1 MKRGA
6 AVLTLLALAAPAAAE
21 RAAPAVEIV
30 WPADA
35 QPHVPIVIKNTPLN
49 ARLALGFDKALLL
62 NATAAERARLKA
74 FPIIGK
80 KTVKNPLIPGGEA
93 VFRGNIYDVASAGLP
108 KTGVPTAWV
117 DKPIAEE
124 ADGIISVLALAAD
137 RVTLAKGPSLPGGLI
152 YTLTRPGEG
161 NALMK
166 TEIGG
171 ETVRVGFD
179 LRSPDSVANSRGAAA
194 LEAAGLVKRS
204 GKVGL
209 WTPFPGVA
217 LPFERLVPVPG
228 AKVLG
233 LPLARPAA
241 RITEARARALDA
253 AARAGTSTA
262 DDDGTPSPS
271 LPSAGKRGPIR
282 GCCSAAT
289 CSTIAPA
296 SNSTGRQKS
305 GGCTAPSRR
314 VSRLRPASRQP
325 SPGNR
330 LSN

>member
-1 MKRGA
+1 MRV
-6 AVLTLLALAAPAAAE
+6 AVLTLILLATPAGAE
-21 RAAPAVEIV
+21 QRAPAVEV
-30 WPADA
+30 AWPAEA
-35 QPHVPIVIKNTPLN
+35 QPRVPIVIKNTPLA

-80 KTVKNPLIPGGEA
+80 KTVHNPLIPGGEA

-108 KTGVPTAWV
+108 KTGVPIAWV

-124 ADGIISVLALAAD
+124 ADGIVSILALAAD
-137 RVTLAKGPSLPGGLI
+137 RVTLVKGPSLPGGLI

-179 LRSPDSVANSRGAAA
+179 LRSADSITNGRGAAA
-194 LEAAGLVKRS
+194 LERAGLVRRS

-209 WTPFPGVA
+209 WRPFPNVA
-217 LPFERLVPVPG
+217 LPFERLEPVHG
-228 AKVLG
+228 AMVLG
-233 LPLARPAA
+233 LPLVRPAA
-241 RITEARARALDA
+241 RITEARAKALDA

-262 DDDGTPSPS
+262 DDDADTVTVT
-271 LPSAGKRGPIR
+271 AQ
-282 GCCSAAT
+282 
-289 CSTIAPA
+289 
-296 SNSTGRQKS
+296 RQKK
-305 GGCTAPSRR
+305 GADPWLLLGRDVLDHCTRIE
-314 VSRLRPASRQP
+314 LDRPAKAW
-325 SPGNR
+325 R
-330 LSN
+330 LSCAFPAG